1 MIRPQLRTEAGP
13 GTRDRLAMELQ
24 ALPGRSTRELRE
36 AWQRLIRLPQP
47 SKLSRDLLVR
57 IIADELQ
64 QATLGG
70 LPPATKRRLAALAR
84 GHPQDRDPAART
96 PLLRLKPGSKAMR
109 EWRGRTHTVL
119 VLEDGFEHDGKRFAS
134 LTQIARAVT
143 GTHWSGP
150 RFFGLTRPQ
159 RPDGRSG
166 RGDGP

>member
-1 MIRPQLRTEAGP
+1 MTRPQPRTEAERGI
-13 GTRDRLAMELQ
+13 RDRLAMELQ
-24 ALPGRSTRELRE
+24 ALPGRSTRELQG

-57 IIADELQ
+57 IIAEKLQ

-70 LPPATKRRLAALAR
+70 LPPVTKRRLAALAR
-84 GHPQDRDPAART
+84 GHPLDRDAAARA
-96 PLLRLKPGSKAMR
+96 PMLRLKPGSKLMR

-150 RFFGLTRPQ
+150 RFFGLIRS
-159 RPDGRSG
+159 RRLDGSSG
-166 RGDGP
+166 RCDGA